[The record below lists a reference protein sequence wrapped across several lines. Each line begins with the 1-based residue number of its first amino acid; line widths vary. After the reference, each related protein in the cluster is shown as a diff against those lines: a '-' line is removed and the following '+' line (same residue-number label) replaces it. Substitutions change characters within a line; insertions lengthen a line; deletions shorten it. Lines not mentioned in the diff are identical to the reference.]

1 MAERK
6 LNCWQYMKCGRE
18 PGGMKAA
25 ELGVCPAALDIS
37 FDGINRGRN
46 AGRFCWAVAGTFC
59 GGKVQGS
66 FAEKRNSCF
75 SCEFFHN
82 VRAEEGS
89 ANLETK
95 FLKFVPRDAE
105 SPLFKSMTYQHIR
118 AGDRFIRQG
127 DTGDRAYIIQR
138 GSCMVIVEKNGEFY
152 PVGHRGELAWLL
164 VWASDI

>member
-6 LNCWQYMKCGRE
+6 LNCWQYMRCGRE
-18 PGGMKAA
+18 PGGRKAA
-25 ELGVCPAALDIS
+25 ELGVCPASADIS

-66 FAEKRNSCF
+66 FAEKRSSCF

-95 FLKFVPRDAE
+95 FLKFVRLPYSNMCGPALCPPAGHHSPRH
-105 SPLFKSMTYQHIR
+105 QHQKYNCAVR
-118 AGDRFIRQG
+118 
-127 DTGDRAYIIQR
+127 
-138 GSCMVIVEKNGEFY
+138 
-152 PVGHRGELAWLL
+152 
-164 VWASDI
+164 